1 VLYLAPFLSN
11 SNFHDYDGYDDDDD
25 DDDDD
30 NTVVL
35 CVEY

>member
-1 VLYLAPFLSN
+1 VLYLAPFLSK
-11 SNFHDYDGYDDDDD
+11 SNFRDYDGYDDDD

>member
-1 VLYLAPFLSN
+1 VLYLEPILSN

-25 DDDDD
+25 DDDD

>member
-1 VLYLAPFLSN
+1 VLYLAHFLSN

-25 DDDDD
+25 DDDD

>member
-1 VLYLAPFLSN
+1 MLYLAPFLSN
-11 SNFHDYDGYDDDDD
+11 SNFHDYDDYDDDD

>member
-11 SNFHDYDGYDDDDD
+11 SNFHDYDDYDDDD